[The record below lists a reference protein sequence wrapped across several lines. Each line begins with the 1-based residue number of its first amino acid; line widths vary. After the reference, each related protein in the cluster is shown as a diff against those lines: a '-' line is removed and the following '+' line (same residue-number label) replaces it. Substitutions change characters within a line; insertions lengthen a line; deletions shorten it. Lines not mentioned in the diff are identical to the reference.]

1 MIFGPFISWETSPPT
16 RLLRRVSWGTG
27 LENMECRGLQL
38 EISNVEFVLEVE
50 LVSDAWR

>member
-1 MIFGPFISWETSPPT
+1 MIFGPLSSCQTSPPT

-27 LENMECRGLQL
+27 LENMEYRGLRL